1 MNEVFK
7 KEWELYTAAGSRP
20 QFRGLE
26 KRECPKV
33 FDAPVKVGEIRIFA
47 DMNRPLVAL
56 VLESR
61 GAVGYRLVPVSP
73 FTVPAS
79 AREMLVG
86 ERVFQLWNA
95 CTAAKSFVER
105 SWLVA
110 TLEAADV
117 AEIAAAV
124 AAVPSGA
131 RSEDE
136 TAWEYERAFAVS
148 GGDFRGLLADGAA
161 KVRTSKWRSRTGW
174 SIAAMLMLCC
184 GIFGLWYEDVRMNR
198 REAAGMERTR
208 INMAYDRKLRAENEP
223 IELEET
229 AQCEMEP
236 PQVDVR
242 VDLPQITCASVASP
256 RAAAARR
263 NAEYC
268 KSKSAAACVDS
279 VALIRSPV
287 TMRSMCGSRTPGAV
301 YGDPAVV
308 RSPQPTT
315 ERYAEFAENEFVSPK
330 SEPLSTFGLDVDTS
344 SYALM
349 RSSINDQKRLPPK
362 NSVRLEEFVN
372 YFKYDYPQ
380 PKGEDPIAV
389 DCELAAC
396 PWNAKHRLLRL
407 GVQAKTV
414 EEKNLPP
421 CNLTFLI
428 DVSGS
433 MEWNNGLEMAK
444 QGLKM
449 LVGKLRDEDHVAIVT
464 YANGTAVRLPS
475 VSGREKNAI
484 RAVIDGLNAGGG
496 TAGGA
501 GIQLA
506 YEEAKKNFDKKAN
519 NRVILVTDGDFNIGI
534 SSPKELEDFIAAKRE
549 SGVFLTVLG
558 VGRGNFQDANMKK
571 LANAG
576 NGNYAFL
583 DSVLEAKKVMM
594 NEFGGT
600 LMTVAKDVKVQ
611 IEFNPSEVEGYR
623 LLGYENRRLQAKD
636 FNDDKKDAGEIGS
649 GHTMTA
655 FYEIIPA
662 GAGEMDAGT
671 DPLKYQKSETAK
683 SGELMTVKMR
693 YKKPDGDKSILI
705 EKAHTAAEMTRKEP
719 SADFRFASAVA
730 EFALLLENSKHKGD
744 ASFAKLIERARTAK
758 GEDREGYRAEFIR
771 LAETAELMADK
782 ASKIMQDGYKHIDG
796 CYGDAQRESI
806 VMKALRELKQ
816 AQAADGSWGTNKVAD
831 TAWTVLA
838 FLSHGEVPVSSAS
851 KGFGETVRK
860 GCEYLIGEADEV
872 SEPDLAL
879 TAYALVSIYDMTR
892 YPGASGAAVKLFGRM
907 QQQKDD
913 DPRSQLLRV
922 EACWLAQA
930 TARHDLAAMANE
942 MMPKL
947 MAWWRVF
954 DAKGEDIAYK
964 CRALMLGN
972 GSPQGEALPLLDQM
986 RNWQPS
992 EERSLT
998 ASFCIALCKHSAG
1011 MCANA
1016 RPEDIN
1022 AWREWNLAMK
1032 AYLPSKLTTVGDVS
1046 TKALRIL
1053 QETVTYRYRRSLPR
1067 PTRTPSKV
1075 PRRPEVQVE
1084 VDI

>member
-7 KEWELYTAAGSRP
+7 KEWELYKAAGSRP

-26 KRECPKV
+26 KWESPKA
-33 FDAPVKVGEIRIFA
+33 FDGPVKVGEIRIFA
-47 DMNRPLVAL
+47 DMNRPFVAL

-86 ERVFQLWNA
+86 ERVFQLWNT
-95 CTAAKSFVER
+95 CTAAKDFTER

-124 AAVPSGA
+124 AKVPSGA

-136 TAWEYERAFAVS
+136 TAREYERAFAVS
-148 GGDFRGLLADGAA
+148 GGNFRDLTACA
-161 KVRTSKWRSRTGW
+161 VRSRTGRWRKRTGW
-174 SIAAMLMLCC
+174 SIAAMLMICC
-184 GIFGLWYEDVRMNR
+184 GIGGLWYRENVHYQKKGPTAGAVCDVIESEAEQKARGQVLGENKPWEDHGWGLRKESMPEPQLEAQIRSSEKFR
-198 REAAGMERTR
+198 RT
-208 INMAYDRKLRAENEP
+208 AEV
-223 IELEET
+223 
-229 AQCEMEP
+229 Q
-236 PQVDVR
+236 
-242 VDLPQITCASVASP
+242 
-256 RAAAARR
+256 
-263 NAEYC
+263 
-268 KSKSAAACVDS
+268 KGS
-279 VALIRSPV
+279 VALIRSPI
-287 TMRSMCGSRTPGAV
+287 TMKSMCGSRTPGAMGRFTRGGKNSDWDLRYESACV
-301 YGDPAVV
+301 I
-308 RSPQPTT
+308 RSNPTT

-396 PWNAKHRLLRL
+396 PWNAKHHLLRL

-414 EEKNLPP
+414 EEKNLPT

-623 LLGYENRRLQAKD
+623 LLGYENRRLAAKD

-683 SGELMTVKMR
+683 SGDLMTVKMR

-730 EFALLLENSKHKGD
+730 EFALLLENSKHKGE

-771 LAETAELMADK
+771 LAEAAEVYNT
-782 ASKIMQDGYKHIDG
+782 Q
-796 CYGDAQRESI
+796 
-806 VMKALRELKQ
+806 
-816 AQAADGSWGTNKVAD
+816 
-831 TAWTVLA
+831 
-838 FLSHGEVPVSSAS
+838 
-851 KGFGETVRK
+851 
-860 GCEYLIGEADEV
+860 
-872 SEPDLAL
+872 
-879 TAYALVSIYDMTR
+879 
-892 YPGASGAAVKLFGRM
+892 
-907 QQQKDD
+907 
-913 DPRSQLLRV
+913 
-922 EACWLAQA
+922 
-930 TARHDLAAMANE
+930 
-942 MMPKL
+942 
-947 MAWWRVF
+947 
-954 DAKGEDIAYK
+954 
-964 CRALMLGN
+964 
-972 GSPQGEALPLLDQM
+972 
-986 RNWQPS
+986 
-992 EERSLT
+992 EEKSR
-998 ASFCIALCKHSAG
+998 
-1011 MCANA
+1011 
-1016 RPEDIN
+1016 
-1022 AWREWNLAMK
+1022 
-1032 AYLPSKLTTVGDVS
+1032 
-1046 TKALRIL
+1046 
-1053 QETVTYRYRRSLPR
+1053 
-1067 PTRTPSKV
+1067 
-1075 PRRPEVQVE
+1075 
-1084 VDI
+1084 

>member
-7 KEWELYTAAGSRP
+7 KEWKLYKAAGSRP

-26 KRECPKV
+26 KRESPKA
-33 FDAPVKVGEIRIFA
+33 FDAPVQVGEIRVFA
-47 DMNRPLVAL
+47 DMNRPFVAL

-95 CTAAKSFVER
+95 CTAAKSFAAR
-105 SWLVA
+105 SWVVA
-110 TLEAADV
+110 TLESDDV

-124 AAVPSGA
+124 AAVSPGA
-131 RSEDE
+131 RSEDA
-136 TAWEYERAFAVS
+136 TAREYERAFAVS
-148 GGDFRGLLADGAA
+148 GGNFRGFLTDGTA
-161 KVRTSKWRSRTGW
+161 KVGTSKWRSRAGW
-174 SIAAMLMLCC
+174 SIAAMLLLCC

-242 VDLPQITCASVASP
+242 VDLPQITCAAAASP
-256 RAAAARR
+256 RGAVASRD
-263 NAEYC
+263 AECC
-268 KSKSAAACVDS
+268 KRASACVDS

-315 ERYAEFAENEFVSPK
+315 ERYAEYAENEFLSPK

-349 RSSINDQKRLPPK
+349 RSSVSDQKRLPPK

-594 NEFGGT
+594 SEFGGT

-662 GAGEMDAGT
+662 GAGEMGAGT
-671 DPLKYQKSETAK
+671 DPLKYQKSEAAK

-730 EFALLLENSKHKGD
+730 EFALLLEDSKHKGD

-771 LAETAELMADK
+771 LAESAEL
-782 ASKIMQDGYKHIDG
+782 Y
-796 CYGDAQRESI
+796 
-806 VMKALRELKQ
+806 
-816 AQAADGSWGTNKVAD
+816 
-831 TAWTVLA
+831 
-838 FLSHGEVPVSSAS
+838 LSGQNTENAPA
-851 KGFGETVRK
+851 RK
-860 GCEYLIGEADEV
+860 
-872 SEPDLAL
+872 
-879 TAYALVSIYDMTR
+879 
-892 YPGASGAAVKLFGRM
+892 
-907 QQQKDD
+907 
-913 DPRSQLLRV
+913 
-922 EACWLAQA
+922 
-930 TARHDLAAMANE
+930 
-942 MMPKL
+942 
-947 MAWWRVF
+947 
-954 DAKGEDIAYK
+954 
-964 CRALMLGN
+964 
-972 GSPQGEALPLLDQM
+972 
-986 RNWQPS
+986 
-992 EERSLT
+992 
-998 ASFCIALCKHSAG
+998 
-1011 MCANA
+1011 
-1016 RPEDIN
+1016 
-1022 AWREWNLAMK
+1022 
-1032 AYLPSKLTTVGDVS
+1032 
-1046 TKALRIL
+1046 
-1053 QETVTYRYRRSLPR
+1053 
-1067 PTRTPSKV
+1067 RTF
-1075 PRRPEVQVE
+1075 RQPEVQVD

>member
-1 MNEVFK
+1 MNEVFT
-7 KEWELYTAAGSRP
+7 KEWVLYTAAGRRP

-26 KRECPKV
+26 KRVWPKG
-33 FDAPVKVGEIRIFA
+33 FDGPVKVGEIRVFA
-47 DMNRPLVAL
+47 DMNRPFVAL

-110 TLEAADV
+110 TLESDDV

-124 AAVPSGA
+124 AAIPSGA

-136 TAWEYERAFAVS
+136 TAREYERVFAVS
-148 GGDFRGLLADGAA
+148 GGNFRGLLADGAA
-161 KVRTSKWRSRTGW
+161 KVRTSKWRSRAGW

-208 INMAYDRKLRAENEP
+208 INMAYDRKLRAENVP

-229 AQCEMEP
+229 VQCEMDP
-236 PQVDVR
+236 SQVDVR
-242 VDLPQITCASVASP
+242 VDLPQITHASVASP
-256 RAAAARR
+256 CAAAARR
-263 NAEYC
+263 NGEYC

-287 TMRSMCGSRTPGAV
+287 TMRSMCGSRMPGAV

-308 RSPQPTT
+308 RSPRPMT

-380 PKGEDPIAV
+380 PKGDDPIAV

-396 PWNAKHRLLRL
+396 PWNGKHRLLRL
-407 GVQAKTV
+407 GVQAKAV

-433 MEWNNGLEMAK
+433 MEWNNGLGMAK

-475 VSGREKNAI
+475 VSGREKKAI
-484 RAVIDGLNAGGG
+484 HAVIDELYAGGG

-506 YEEAKKNFDKKAN
+506 YEEAKKNFDRKAN

-623 LLGYENRRLQAKD
+623 LLGYENRRLKAKD
-636 FNDDKKDAGEIGS
+636 FNDDRKDAGEIGS
-649 GHTMTA
+649 GHMMTA

-693 YKKPDGDKSILI
+693 YKKPDGDRSVLI
-705 EKAHTAAEMTRKEP
+705 EKAHTAAEMTRKKP

-730 EFALLLENSKHKGD
+730 EFALILEGSKHKGD

-771 LAETAELMADK
+771 LAEAAELYL
-782 ASKIMQDGYKHIDG
+782 SERNTENVPI
-796 CYGDAQRESI
+796 
-806 VMKALRELKQ
+806 LK
-816 AQAADGSWGTNKVAD
+816 
-831 TAWTVLA
+831 
-838 FLSHGEVPVSSAS
+838 
-851 KGFGETVRK
+851 R
-860 GCEYLIGEADEV
+860 
-872 SEPDLAL
+872 
-879 TAYALVSIYDMTR
+879 
-892 YPGASGAAVKLFGRM
+892 
-907 QQQKDD
+907 
-913 DPRSQLLRV
+913 
-922 EACWLAQA
+922 
-930 TARHDLAAMANE
+930 
-942 MMPKL
+942 
-947 MAWWRVF
+947 
-954 DAKGEDIAYK
+954 
-964 CRALMLGN
+964 
-972 GSPQGEALPLLDQM
+972 
-986 RNWQPS
+986 PS
-992 EERSLT
+992 
-998 ASFCIALCKHSAG
+998 
-1011 MCANA
+1011 
-1016 RPEDIN
+1016 
-1022 AWREWNLAMK
+1022 
-1032 AYLPSKLTTVGDVS
+1032 
-1046 TKALRIL
+1046 
-1053 QETVTYRYRRSLPR
+1053 
-1067 PTRTPSKV
+1067 
-1075 PRRPEVQVE
+1075 RRPEVE
-1084 VDI
+1084 VDVDI